1 MPWQTYN
8 TVKVFQCYHLPTPA
22 PHFGGTVN
30 KQPLM
35 VSFSSLNHLPSP
47 WFPCSMTEKVF
58 YFVVLFACIFIFY
71 FKQQQQHMG
80 LITDDRPPPPP
91 RPLWFM
97 VYPVLL
103 CFLLPWLS
111 VLTKHSG
118 RRGFVL
124 LTVDSPTEEA
134 KAELKAGTWSINHRE
149 ANKAYWLPG
158 HIQPP
163 SSQNPELGVV
173 WSVRQDLPT

>member
-58 YFVVLFACIFIFY
+58 YFVVLLLVFLFFILKNNNNAWAWSLMTPPPHDHFGLWCTLFY
-71 FKQQQQHMG
+71 FAFCCHDWAFWPSTREG
-80 LITDDRPPPPP
+80 E
-91 RPLWFM
+91 
-97 VYPVLL
+97 VLFYL
-103 CFLLPWLS
+103 Q
-111 VLTKHSG
+111 
-118 RRGFVL
+118 
-124 LTVDSPTEEA
+124 LTVQQRKPRQNSRQELEASTIEEQIR
-134 KAELKAGTWSINHRE
+134 LTGSQVTSSH
-149 ANKAYWLPG
+149 LP
-158 HIQPP
+158 HKTQ
-163 SSQNPELGVV
+163 SLG
-173 WSVRQDLPT
+173 WYGQCGRTFLHS